1 MKTIVTQL
9 ALLLLIGCPLAAQA
23 KQQDRQTEK
32 PHATSTTASPG
43 AALYKRHCAV
53 CHGND
58 LKGNGPAPEPFRQ
71 ETPDLTTLAKRHEG
85 IFPDAYVAGVLKN
98 GVKIKAHA
106 PAEMPLWGT
115 TFQEAEGLTGPQVT
129 QRIADLVSYIKS
141 KQQK

>member
-23 KQQDRQTEK
+23 KQQDKQTEK
-32 PHATSTTASPG
+32 PHAASTTTSPG

-71 ETPDLTTLAKRHEG
+71 ETPDLTTLASATRV
-85 IFPDAYVAGVLKN
+85 FSRVP
-98 GVKIKAHA
+98 
-106 PAEMPLWGT
+106 MWQT
-115 TFQEAEGLTGPQVT
+115 C
-129 QRIADLVSYIKS
+129 
-141 KQQK
+141 

>member
-32 PHATSTTASPG
+32 PHATSATASPG

-85 IFPDAYVAGVLKN
+85 IFPSAYVANVLKN
-98 GVKIKAHA
+98 GVKIEAHG

-129 QRIADLVSYIKS
+129 QRITDLVSYIKS